1 MRKYLTLLLH
11 LLPFAAYASGDM
23 IVYPNGMGKPGVY
36 VPGFRTYSTN
46 WYSTSS
52 QNVAV
57 LKEMRQSIPPIR
69 IAGFGAAS
77 PGKTT
82 LVCRLSFPVY
92 LPGKMAHEVFLAE
105 AMQAELLEAGLYSEN
120 APVAVNGHL
129 VSMDFN
135 SFGTGKWK
143 IEAKFEVEGKEPVTI
158 KYEYTY
164 PISMTAVN
172 ACGDVSRALVP
183 ALQGF
188 LLTVYSDTGFKA
200 LLQPT
205 VNPVLNADRS
215 PAEPAGSPPAVGF

>member
-1 MRKYLTLLLH
+1 MKE
-11 LLPFAAYASGDM
+11 
-23 IVYPNGMGKPGVY
+23 
-36 VPGFRTYSTN
+36 
-46 WYSTSS
+46 
-52 QNVAV
+52 
-57 LKEMRQSIPPIR
+57 LKQSIPQIR

-82 LVCRLSFPVY
+82 LFCRLSFPVY
-92 LPGKMAHEVFLAE
+92 LPDKMAHEIFLAE
-105 AMQAELLEAGLYSEN
+105 AMRAELLEAGLYSED
-120 APVAVNGHL
+120 ATVSVTGHL

-135 SFGTGKWK
+135 SFGTGKWI

-188 LLTVYSDTGFKA
+188 LFTVYSDAGFKA

-205 VNPVLNADRS
+205 AR
-215 PAEPAGSPPAVGF
+215 